1 MEENMLKRFKEN
13 PILSPITTHPW
24 ESYMAY
30 NAAVLYEEGKFH
42 IVYRAQGVKTGT
54 SRFGYAS
61 TKDGFHIDSRLE
73 EPIFLP
79 DPLNDLERT
88 VEDPRLVKIED
99 KIYLS
104 YTAVGNIP
112 RVGWGSI
119 QIAMTSINAD
129 DFLAHRWNW
138 GKRIYPFPGVDN
150 KHICLFPEKINSK
163 WVMYH
168 RIPPHIWVAYSDD
181 LVNWKN
187 CSIVM
192 QPQEEWEYLKI
203 GGGAPPIKLDEGW
216 LVIYHAVDA
225 NIHYRLGAALIDLN
239 NPEKVIA
246 RTKKPILQP
255 EEEYERKGA
264 VPNVVFT
271 CGASVV
277 DDTLFLFYA
286 GADTVV
292 CVATCKVKELLD
304 SMEKV

>member
-1 MEENMLKRFKEN
+1 MLKRFKGN
-13 PILSPITTHPW
+13 PILAPKKEHPW
-24 ESYMAY
+24 ESYMVY
-30 NAAVLYEEGKFH
+30 NAAVLYEDEKFH

-54 SRFGYAS
+54 SRLGYAS
-61 TKDGFHIDSRLE
+61 SKDGFHIDNRLE
-73 EPIFLP
+73 EPIFMP

-88 VEDPRLVKIED
+88 VEDPRLVKIGD

-104 YTAVGNIP
+104 YTAVGSIP

-119 QIAMTSINAD
+119 QVAMTSISVD
-129 DFLAHRWNW
+129 DFIAHRWNW

-150 KHICLFPEKINSK
+150 KHICLFPEKINGK

-192 QPQEEWEYLKI
+192 RPQEEWEYLKI
-203 GGGAPPIKLDEGW
+203 GGGAPPIKLDQGW
-216 LVIYHAVDA
+216 LVIYHAVDE

-239 NPEKVIA
+239 DPEKVIA
-246 RTKKPILQP
+246 RAKKPILQP

-277 DDTLFLFYA
+277 DGTLFLFYA

-292 CVATCKVKELLD
+292 CVASCEVKELLD

>member
-1 MEENMLKRFKEN
+1 MLKRFKGN
-13 PILSPITTHPW
+13 PILAPKKENLW
-24 ESYMAY
+24 ESYMVY
-30 NAAVLYEEGKFH
+30 NAAVLYEDEKFH

-54 SRFGYAS
+54 SRLGYAS
-61 TKDGFHIDSRLE
+61 SKDGFHIDNRLE
-73 EPIFLP
+73 EPIFMP

-88 VEDPRLVKIED
+88 VEDPRLVKIGD

-104 YTAVGNIP
+104 YTAVGSIP

-119 QIAMTSINAD
+119 QVAMTSISVD

-138 GKRIYPFPGVDN
+138 EKRIYPFPGVDN
-150 KHICLFPEKINSK
+150 KHICLFPEKINGK

-192 QPQEEWEYLKI
+192 RPQEEWEYLKI
-203 GGGAPPIKLDEGW
+203 GGGAPPIKLDQGW
-216 LVIYHAVDA
+216 LVIYHAVDEK
-225 NIHYRLGAALIDLN
+225 IHYRLGAALIDLN

-246 RTKKPILQP
+246 RAKKPILQP

-277 DDTLFLFYA
+277 DGTLFLFYA

-292 CVATCKVKELLD
+292 CVATCEVKELLD